1 MTHLA
6 VPPFRCPQSHQ
17 NRTWRV
23 YRWFNPHQ
31 WILKSTSTLKEISG
45 SGFRLPYG
53 LVWTC
58 FENLGILRSSC
69 SVLSVFSVRK
79 NLKKK
84 KSMQLITLPPYNKKT
99 GVFFS
104 QGIPLHLCNFEFH
117 EIWKNQWNS
126 CNVAEVVLTHSFISI
141 IHSQAQKSE
150 SHKKNKKQST
160 QKNKKQSAIFFS
172 VILAFGVDTAVAHVW
187 SGWLEQ
193 IAPNF
198 TDQLM
203 KGLSPNQH
211 GKSTKKHSENL
222 KVYIPSVKLT

>member
-58 FENLGILRSSC
+58 FENLGKILRSSC
-69 SVLSVFSVRK
+69 SVLSVRIHATHNPS
-79 NLKKK
+79 
-84 KSMQLITLPPYNKKT
+84 T
-99 GVFFS
+99 
-104 QGIPLHLCNFEFH
+104 LHLCNFEFH